1 MPRAS
6 AKEARVD
13 AVSKDGRG
21 SECML
26 AKCTGANGQGHL
38 RHPRWHSVTS
48 ASLAQGLHLLLLLL
62 VVQGQRRGL
71 TGRCMAS
78 ALLGSGIPR
87 HSFAEATGGSCE

>member
-13 AVSKDGRG
+13 AVNKDGRG

-38 RHPRWHSVTS
+38 RHPRHSVTS
-48 ASLAQGLHLLLLLL
+48 APLAQGLHLLLLL